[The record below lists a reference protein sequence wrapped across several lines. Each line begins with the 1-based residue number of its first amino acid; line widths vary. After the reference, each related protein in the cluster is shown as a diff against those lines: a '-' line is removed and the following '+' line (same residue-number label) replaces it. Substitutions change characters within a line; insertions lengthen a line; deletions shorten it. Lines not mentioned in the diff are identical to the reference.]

1 MSSGTR
7 FASVKRQFEDR
18 TDVVLTNIHNHTQTH
33 SRTHTHANAIHSLAH
48 ARTHAHTHIHTHTDT
63 VHTIHGVHTAH
74 PHSNTHRSPSPQGGG
89 GSYLVTGS
97 LVIPKSPRVVPHSPQ
112 DRNLG
117 GGGARSEREREHA
130 RARESA
136 VSCRE
141 SAVSCLATLLHY
153 PTATHCNTLE
163 HAATNNI
170 TRHPDPPFSPEYHR
184 GVVGA
189 EGVGRGGVKTEE
201 EAAEEVLPIDIK
213 RQCRTISAPLP
224 EAIQVQCMSVLQ
236 RGVVWCSALQC
247 GAVRC
252 IAVRWVAVWCTARHC
267 QSCVAVCCSVL

>member
-18 TDVVLTNIHNHTQTH
+18 TDVVLTNMHNHTQTH

-48 ARTHAHTHIHTHTDT
+48 ARTHAHTHTHAHTDT
-63 VHTIHGVHTAH
+63 VHTIHGVHSAHLHSNTHLHTAH
-74 PHSNTHRSPSPQGGG
+74 PHSKTHCSPSPQGGG
-89 GSYLVTGS
+89 GSYRVTGS

-130 RARESA
+130 RARESP
-136 VSCRE
+136 VSCRK
-141 SAVSCLATLLHY
+141 SPVSYRKSPVSCLATRLHY
-153 PTATHCNTLE
+153 PTATHCNTLQ

-170 TRHPDPPFSPEYHR
+170 TRHPDPPFSPEYHQDL
-184 GVVGA
+184 VGA

-201 EAAEEVLPIDIK
+201 EEADEVLAIDIE
-213 RQCRTISAPLP
+213 RQFRAISAPLP

-236 RGVVWCSALQC
+236 CGAVWCSVLHC
-247 GAVRC
+247 GAVWC
-252 IAVRWVAVWCTARHC
+252 I
-267 QSCVAVCCSVL
+267 